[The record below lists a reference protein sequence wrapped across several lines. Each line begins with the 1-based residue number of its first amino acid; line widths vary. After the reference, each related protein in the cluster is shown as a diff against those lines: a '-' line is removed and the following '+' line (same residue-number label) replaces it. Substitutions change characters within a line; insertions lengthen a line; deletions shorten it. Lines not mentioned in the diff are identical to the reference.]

1 MNLGRWFALAIVT
14 SLVGAIVWGIRGTSL
29 STDSADQA
37 AQSRPTAPQPAV
49 EAPDNVASDSDFVSS
64 PAPTAGEAR
73 AKAKRDRPS
82 IEPGSRLAIIRDAES
97 APSAVERANELERLA
112 DTEPVLAARKLLELA
127 EFCSPRHL
135 DAQERFDAPPG
146 LLKQRRNWCAG
157 LKLSTEVM
165 KTRLEELM
173 QIDEDLEGEA
183 AQVER
188 LARHPYLG
196 RQYEMEEEL
205 ANATE
210 LNRSDRFTKWV
221 RQARDFDEINNL
233 LTLNML
239 HAQENG
245 GRPLWRL
252 GAEIQS
258 RLYPQAEL
266 LQAQKVAI
274 ILFGCQRFGGC
285 ESGQYMTMVACT
297 IGIFG
302 QCGTGSSL
310 FEHLY
315 LTTTPVNYS
324 LAGHILARI

>member
-1 MNLGRWFALAIVT
+1 MNLGKWFAFAIVA
-14 SLVGAIVWGIRGTSL
+14 SLVGAIIWATWGASPNRASE
-29 STDSADQA
+29 DQT
-37 AQSRPTAPQPAV
+37 AQSTPTAPQPAV
-49 EAPDNVASDSDFVSS
+49 GGPENVASDPDSVSS
-64 PAPTAGEAR
+64 PAPTAGRSR
-73 AKAKRDRPS
+73 AEAKRDRPS
-82 IEPGSRLAIIRDAES
+82 VEPDSRLAIMRDAES
-97 APSAVERANELERLA
+97 APSAVERANQLERLA

-127 EFCSPRHL
+127 AFCSPRQL
-135 DAQERFDAPPG
+135 KDQESPDVPPE
-146 LLKQRRNWCAG
+146 LLQQRRNWCAG
-157 LKLSTEVM
+157 LSLSTEAM
-165 KTRLEELM
+165 KARLEELT

-188 LARHPYLG
+188 LARDPYLG

-210 LNRSDRFTKWV
+210 DNRSDRFTEWV

-252 GAEIQS
+252 GAETQS

-285 ESGQYMTMVACT
+285 ESGQYITMLICT
-297 IGIFG
+297 AGIFG

-310 FEHLY
+310 LKHLY
-315 LTTTPVNYS
+315 LTTTPSNYG
-324 LAGHILARI
+324 LAGEVLARI